1 MSMGLHVT
9 VTEYDVSRQSAYK
22 ELDNQSCKF
31 MPGTIVVVHNA
42 KSRKLP
48 RAVRHMILCGRH
60 MRVSSVLVNS
70 VIVDKNLR
78 ANIDVTVG
86 E

>member
-1 MSMGLHVT
+1 MLFAFMLLRQPIHLLHVF
-9 VTEYDVSRQSAYK
+9 DVRNSS
-22 ELDNQSCKF
+22 
-31 MPGTIVVVHNA
+31 GTIVVVHNA

-60 MRVSSVLVNS
+60 MRVSIVLVNS

-78 ANIDVTVG
+78 ANIDVTVSMPWRSV
-86 E
+86 